1 MRRAVSRA
9 GRGAGGGDGS
19 GSGGERGSAAW
30 PDSAAERAAFTF
42 ALVGRRSR
50 CADAGSVERELG
62 VVADAARGVSSTAC
76 ARTFPRVDAV
86 VPSAASFTDAAGFTA
101 AAYSTVATYFE
112 FVALSATLAALG
124 ERRFRRRVVH
134 ERRDGAGRDDER
146 QADRVGLSAG
156 GRPRRGTECRPE
168 CRIRRGNEHGN
179 ECGIK
184 RGIEAGTAD
193 RANRSVEFTWVEFT
207 RDELT
212 CDELSRVEFACGRS

>member
-86 VPSAASFTDAAGFTA
+86 APVAASFPGAASFTA
-101 AAYSTVATYFE
+101 AAYSIAASRSE
-112 FVALSATLAALG
+112 FVALSAALG
-124 ERRFRRRVVH
+124 ERRFRRRVVR
-134 ERRDGAGRDDER
+134 ERRDGVGGDDER

-156 GRPRRGTECRPE
+156 GRPRRGTECGPE
-168 CRIRRGNEHGN
+168 CRLRRGSECGN
-179 ECGIK
+179 ECGIE

-193 RANRSVEFTWVEFT
+193 RANRSVKFTWVEFT
-207 RDELT
+207 
-212 CDELSRVEFACGRS
+212 CDELSRDELACGRS

>member
-86 VPSAASFTDAAGFTA
+86 APVAASFPDAASFPGAASFTA
-101 AAYSTVATYFE
+101 AAYSIAASRSE
-112 FVALSATLAALG
+112 FVALSAALG

-134 ERRDGAGRDDER
+134 KRRDGAGRDDER

-156 GRPRRGTECRPE
+156 GRPRRGTECGPE
-168 CRIRRGNEHGN
+168 CRLRRGSECGN
-179 ECGIK
+179 EC
-184 RGIEAGTAD
+184 GIEAGTAD
-193 RANRSVEFTWVEFT
+193 RANRSVKFTWVEF
-207 RDELT
+207 T